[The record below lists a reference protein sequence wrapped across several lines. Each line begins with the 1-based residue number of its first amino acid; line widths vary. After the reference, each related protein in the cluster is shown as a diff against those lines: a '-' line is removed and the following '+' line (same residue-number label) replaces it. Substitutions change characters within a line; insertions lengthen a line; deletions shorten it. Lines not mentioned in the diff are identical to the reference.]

1 MSALLEPLLLSDQ
14 RCLPI
19 NNAERRFEED
29 SVSFSAR
36 QLKLW
41 EALLDVRWVSKD
53 VEVLCRRG
61 ETKKGSRSPSL
72 TQDTAGLQC
81 NPTCINLGCN

>member
-36 QLKLW
+36 QLKLV
-41 EALLDVRWVSKD
+41 EALLDVRLVSKD
-53 VEVLCRRG
+53 VEFCVDVEKRRR
-61 ETKKGSRSPSL
+61 E
-72 TQDTAGLQC
+72 AGRLLLLR
-81 NPTCINLGCN
+81 TLLGYRVILPV

>member
-41 EALLDVRWVSKD
+41 EALLDIRWVLKD
-53 VEVLCRRG
+53 VEFSADVNKR
-61 ETKKGSRSPSL
+61 KGKPVTFSYSE
-72 TQDTAGLQC
+72 TAGLQY
-81 NPTCINLGCN
+81 NSTGINLG